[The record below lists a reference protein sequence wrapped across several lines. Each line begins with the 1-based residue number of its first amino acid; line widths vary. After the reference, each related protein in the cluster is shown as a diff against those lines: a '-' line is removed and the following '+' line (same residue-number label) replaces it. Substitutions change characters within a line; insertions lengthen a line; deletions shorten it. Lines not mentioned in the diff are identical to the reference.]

1 MVGITVYNL
10 VHLGMFTV
18 SVMYKKGR
26 NKTSKAFGL
35 TSAQTLDNFTGS
47 SQVWTESTGKLVYLK
62 TVDVFAQRANCW
74 IKITFSNKLFRICK
88 AS

>member
-47 SQVWTESTGKLVYLK
+47 SQV
-62 TVDVFAQRANCW
+62 
-74 IKITFSNKLFRICK
+74 
-88 AS
+88 